1 MNDDRHLPVIN
12 DYQQTE
18 DLPACSPKIYV
29 SNEEA
34 ALLASMRRLR
44 DSSLEIR
51 RSLES
56 AAAEDRPR
64 LQAELARM
72 REEWTTLAERREEA
86 WRNKMIALG
95 HIPPPQY

>member
-12 DYQQTE
+12 DYQLTE
-18 DLPACSPKIYV
+18 DLPSCSPKIYV

-34 ALLASMRRLR
+34 ALLAQMRHLR
-44 DSSLEIR
+44 KQSLEIR

-56 AAAEDRPR
+56 ADAEDRPR
-64 LQAELARM
+64 LQVELTQM
-72 REEWTTLAERREEA
+72 REEWKTLAERREEA
-86 WRNKMIALG
+86 FRNKMIALG

>member
-1 MNDDRHLPVIN
+1 MNDDRRLPVIN

-18 DLPACSPKIYV
+18 DLPSCSPKIYV

-34 ALLASMRRLR
+34 ALLAAMRSVRE
-44 DSSLEIR
+44 SSLEIR

-56 AAAEDRPR
+56 ADAPARSE
-64 LQAELARM
+64 LEAELALK
-72 REEWTTLAERREEA
+72 REEWKALAARREEA

-95 HIPPPQY
+95 HLPPY